1 MPACTNNEFPLVLAA
16 SFLKKEMFSAFKD
29 ECDWHAR
36 GAMTNLEGGGGGGRG
51 GGGGS
56 VQSVEIKPS
65 K

>member
-1 MPACTNNEFPLVLAA
+1 
-16 SFLKKEMFSAFKD
+16 MFSAFKD

-36 GAMTNLEGGGGGGRG
+36 GAMTNLDGGGGGGG

-56 VQSVEIKPS
+56 VHSVEIKPS

>member
-1 MPACTNNEFPLVLAA
+1 
-16 SFLKKEMFSAFKD
+16 MFSAFKD

-36 GAMTNLEGGGGGGRG
+36 GAMTNLEGGGGGGG
-51 GGGGS
+51 GGGRGGGS